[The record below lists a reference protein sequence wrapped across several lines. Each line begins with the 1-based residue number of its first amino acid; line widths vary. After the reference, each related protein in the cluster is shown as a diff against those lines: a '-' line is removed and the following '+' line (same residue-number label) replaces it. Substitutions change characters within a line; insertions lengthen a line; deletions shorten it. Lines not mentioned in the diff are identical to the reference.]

1 MLNIS
6 SLGWSHFT
14 QLVDSV
20 AVSLPIKKPNPL
32 ASISGH
38 LKIFWFYYSPYLSQV
53 RSGHPL

>member
-20 AVSLPIKKPNPL
+20 AVSLPIKKPHPL
-32 ASISGH
+32 VSISGH
-38 LKIFWFYYSPYLSQV
+38 LKIF
-53 RSGHPL
+53 